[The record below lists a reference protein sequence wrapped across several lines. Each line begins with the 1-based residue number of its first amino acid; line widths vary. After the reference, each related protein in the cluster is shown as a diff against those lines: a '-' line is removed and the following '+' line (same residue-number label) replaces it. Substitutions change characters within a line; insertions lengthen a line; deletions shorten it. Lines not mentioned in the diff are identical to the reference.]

1 MAVYIDTALCKSCK
15 LCISVC
21 PKQVFEITTHVNA
34 KGYNYVEAAREA
46 DCIFCGQCEM
56 TCPDFVIHVEK
67 DA

>member
-1 MAVYIDTALCKSCK
+1 M
-15 LCISVC
+15 
-21 PKQVFEITTHVNA
+21 FEITTHVNA